1 MKKKDSCGFVLIETL
16 IVTTFVAGV
25 LFFLF
30 TQFTSL
36 SKNYNDSYQYNTVE
50 DLYALRN
57 IRDYILSDANAF
69 NQIKET
75 ISDEN
80 LINITKC
87 TIFEEKDYC
96 LKLLELENVKRL
108 IITEN
113 NFNQNLFKD
122 YDKGFINFVNKIEG
136 EGKLKYR
143 LIVEFNDNKYA
154 TIRFGENNE

>member
-1 MKKKDSCGFVLIETL
+1 MKKKDSYGFVLIETL
-16 IVTTFVAGV
+16 LVTTFVAGV

-36 SKNYNDSYQYNTVE
+36 SKNYNDSYKYNTVE

-57 IRDYILSDANAF
+57 IRDYILTDTDAF

-75 ISDEN
+75 ISN
-80 LINITKC
+80 KKIVNITDC
-87 TIFEEKDYC
+87 TLFEEEDYC

-108 IITEN
+108 IVTEN

-122 YDKGFINFVNKIEG
+122 YDTGFIKFTNKIEG
-136 EGKLKYR
+136 EGKHKYR
-143 LIVEFNDNKYA
+143 LIVEFNDDKYA